1 MKKIISVALV
11 LMVIIGG
18 VIWYNQTHFTGYVY
32 RNSGIS
38 YDNGFARGDKW
49 INTGEQRL
57 YSFNELKELGKDH
70 NVKISGF
77 LGGPSG
83 LVFELSE
90 DTILVVPDLSF
101 DSGIAESY
109 GLF

>member
-11 LMVIIGG
+11 LMAIIGG
-18 VIWYNQTHFTGYVY
+18 VIWYNQTHFMGYVY
-32 RNSGIS
+32 RDSGIS
-38 YDNGFARGDKW
+38 YDDGLAKGYRWFK
-49 INTGEQRL
+49 TGEQRL
-57 YSFNELKELGKDH
+57 YSYNELKELGKDH
-70 NVKISGF
+70 KVRITGF

-83 LVFELSE
+83 LVFDLSE
-90 DTILVVPDLSF
+90 DTVLMVPGLSF